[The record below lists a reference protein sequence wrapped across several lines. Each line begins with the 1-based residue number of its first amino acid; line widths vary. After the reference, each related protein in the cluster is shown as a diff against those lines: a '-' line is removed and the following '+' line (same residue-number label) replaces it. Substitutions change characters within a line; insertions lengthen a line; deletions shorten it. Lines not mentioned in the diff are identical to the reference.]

1 MHVNMW
7 NHSATM
13 SEDKTLSLPLKDYNL
28 VACVVLPTILLI
40 LFTHLVIGKLYSSDF
55 VIANHIH

>member
-28 VACVVLPTILLI
+28 VACIVLPTILLT
-40 LFTHLVIGKLYSSDF
+40 LFTHLFIGKL
-55 VIANHIH
+55 